1 MAIKRDIELVINF
14 VNYTEAEENDN
25 RYYASLSAEE
35 PLKECFDLRRLN
47 YFDEKVKNL
56 KSGKNSKWWIGKN

>member
-1 MAIKRDIELVINF
+1 MAIKRDIELVIN

-35 PLKECFDLRRLN
+35 LLKVCFELRR
-47 YFDEKVKNL
+47 D
-56 KSGKNSKWWIGKN
+56 